1 MNTKCVC
8 CAAAGAAGRM
18 SYTVF
23 LHSNVLFLR
32 SNVVSLRSSV
42 SSLLTSVLSLQRSV
56 LQRKMLRRQK
66 LLSTIEQ
73 CVLFLRG
80 DKTRMAGDQGE
91 SCTVSVHVRT
101 WSQWQKP
108 KRRIQA
114 QCTMTSGLG
123 AGDPLGTND
132 PQRTITSGQ
141 GAKCGCSCAAAQ
153 SDPRSQHSTT
163 KSNRAVWQLCRY
175 TENNS
180 AVPQAP

>member
-91 SCTVSVHVRT
+91 SCTVSVHVRCGAHMVSVT
-101 WSQWQKP
+101 KTKTSNSS
-108 KRRIQA
+108 
-114 QCTMTSGLG
+114 TMH
-123 AGDPLGTND
+123 ND
-132 PQRTITSGQ
+132 KWTRCQ
-141 GAKCGCSCAAAQ
+141 
-153 SDPRSQHSTT
+153 
-163 KSNRAVWQLCRY
+163 
-175 TENNS
+175 
-180 AVPQAP
+180 